1 MVNLWIEY
9 YAKEIRNSILAGMMV
24 HKLMIHEVQNQMNA
38 YFSKSDRVTFLLV
51 KIMPGHQTVSP
62 DRGDG
67 QKKKK
72 KKKEKKKTHPAS
84 QITRVNRSINTI
96 YTKYVLLGWQLLFC
110 FD

>member
-51 KIMPGHQTVSP
+51 NIMSCYQNG
-62 DRGDG
+62 
-67 QKKKK
+67 
-72 KKKEKKKTHPAS
+72 
-84 QITRVNRSINTI
+84 
-96 YTKYVLLGWQLLFC
+96 
-110 FD
+110 